1 MRFFLLGGIAIF
13 SIGLIIYP
21 HDIQA
26 DTLSAYDYDIQNNIV
41 INNGS
46 NSESLWYL
54 KAARAYRNAGRY
66 ELARQSYVQALSLCA
81 NSKTLNT
88 IRSELAG
95 VQMLI
100 RTMR

>member
-1 MRFFLLGGIAIF
+1 MRLLLLPGIAVF
-13 SIGLIIYP
+13 SLCLLMATTALM
-21 HDIQA
+21 A
-26 DTLSAYDYDIQNNIV
+26 DTLSAYDYDLQNNIV
-41 INNGS
+41 VNSGS
-46 NSESLWYL
+46 NSESLRYL
-54 KAARAYRNAGRY
+54 KAARAFRNAGRY